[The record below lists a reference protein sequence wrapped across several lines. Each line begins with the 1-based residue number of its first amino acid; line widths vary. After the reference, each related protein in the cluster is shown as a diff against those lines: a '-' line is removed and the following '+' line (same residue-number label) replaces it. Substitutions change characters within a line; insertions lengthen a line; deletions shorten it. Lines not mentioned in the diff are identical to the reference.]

1 MCINQNKF
9 ICMALFGRRKIGQ
22 VQIEHEQWKFDN
34 AKLFNF
40 YFSENYLL
48 FVFQWST

>member
-1 MCINQNKF
+1 
-9 ICMALFGRRKIGQ
+9 MALFGKRKIGQ
-22 VQIEHEQWKFDN
+22 VQIEHEQWKFDIN
-34 AKLFNF
+34 AKPFNF

>member
-1 MCINQNKF
+1 
-9 ICMALFGRRKIGQ
+9 MALFGKRKIGQ

-40 YFSENYLL
+40 LFFRKLFIVCFSMEYLRQFL
-48 FVFQWST
+48 IIM